1 MNEQTRALIE
11 DKLTSARMLE
21 PIKISDTVHSW
32 LNMLNRIID
41 VCNIVEHPA
50 VAPNDPTYS
59 NVFGFMEST
68 DKKYLD
74 GVKWGVF
81 PDYDTQE
88 VDMDV
93 REIDARNVVMKAVHT
108 TSDASIPTSTGEV
121 KVTKDSP
128 DVQCVDARSD
138 VLITLAANPD
148 PAWFAQK
155 LISVKALQE
164 MHVSYAGNDFS
175 FVNNSIYP
183 NVEWSD
189 IGSPKSTLLL
199 AGTFIVYRAT
209 FIHARV
215 LLEIVENTQII
226 DNYKAASAKFADTSL
241 NGQLVFDANASALSS
256 ATQMI
261 NEDPYSGRTLFFN
274 QDGVVGT
281 EYVARRCMAAMEIE
295 AVKAEDAKWSSVS
308 LACRAKGASGL
319 LDAESVQLEDGRH
332 IVQIWSRDRSMVSK
346 IDYALNRSA
355 NIMSILGV
363 STISMNT
370 GRVYDE

>member
-11 DKLTSARMLE
+11 DKLTAARMLE

-41 VCNIVEHPA
+41 VCNVVDHPA

-81 PDYDTQE
+81 PDYDAEE
-88 VDMDV
+88 VDMNV
-93 REIDARNVVMKAVHT
+93 REISADSVVKKAVFT
-108 TSDASIPTSTGEV
+108 TSDASISTSTGEV
-121 KVTKDSP
+121 KVTKNSP
-128 DVQCVDARSD
+128 DVQCIDARSD
-138 VLITLAANPD
+138 VLITLAASPD
-148 PAWFAQK
+148 PSWFSEK
-155 LISVKALQE
+155 LISIKALQE

-199 AGTFIVYRAT
+199 PGTFIVYRAT
-209 FIHARV
+209 FIHSRI

-226 DNYKAASAKFADTSL
+226 DNYKAASAKAADSSL
-241 NGQLVFDANASALSS
+241 NGDLVYDASPATLSLL
-256 ATQMI
+256 TQMI
-261 NEDPYSGRTLFFN
+261 NEEPDTERILYLN
-274 QDGVVGT
+274 QDGVVGI
-281 EYVARRCMAAMEIE
+281 EYDENRCAA
-295 AVKAEDAKWSSVS
+295 ALKVKAEIASNAEWSSVVLS
-308 LACRAKGASGL
+308 CQAMGASGL
-319 LDAESVQLEDGRH
+319 LEAASTQLQDGRH
-332 IVQIWSRDRSMVSK
+332 VVQIWSNDRTMVSK
-346 IDYALNRSA
+346 IDYALNKSA
-355 NIMSILGV
+355 NLISILGA
-363 STISMNT
+363 STISMKS